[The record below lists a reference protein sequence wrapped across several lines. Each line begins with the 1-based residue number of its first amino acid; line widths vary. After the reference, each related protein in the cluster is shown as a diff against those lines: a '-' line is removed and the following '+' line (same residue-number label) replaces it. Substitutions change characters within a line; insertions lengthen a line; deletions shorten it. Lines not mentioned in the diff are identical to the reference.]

1 MTTPGDRS
9 SEGGSGLSDALTKA
23 ADASYEAQAA
33 RPGMDA
39 EDVALAAAMIGR
51 PLRGRS
57 AVAVRCGWGLPAV
70 LRVDPVLETGSPFPT
85 VFWLACPIANSRIGT
100 LEGTGLM
107 ENLRERVADPGDLR
121 GGHRAAGERYVA
133 FRNGLGER
141 VPGDPAAGGLPERV
155 KCLHSLYGHHLA
167 TDDDPVGE
175 WVAGQLEPM
184 ACGGPCVE
192 VAGVEVAGV
201 EVAGGEA
208 AGVDVAG
215 VDEGGLGTGGST
227 HA

>member
-1 MTTPGDRS
+1 MTPDDGPANDVPA
-9 SEGGSGLSDALTKA
+9 LADALTKA

-33 RPGMDA
+33 RPVMDA
-39 EDVALAAAMIGR
+39 EDVALASVMIGR

-70 LRVDPVLETGSPFPT
+70 LRVDPVLENGAPFPT
-85 VFWLACPIANSRIGT
+85 VFWLSCPLANSQIGT

-107 ENLRERVADPGDLR
+107 ENLRERVADADDLQA
-121 GGHRAAGERYVA
+121 GHRAAGERYVA
-133 FRNGLGER
+133 FRNALGER

-175 WVAGQLEPM
+175 WVAGQLEPL
-184 ACGGPCVE
+184 ACAGPCV
-192 VAGVEVAGV
+192 
-201 EVAGGEA
+201 
-208 AGVDVAG
+208 DR
-215 VDEGGLGTGGST
+215 ST
-227 HA
+227 LPR